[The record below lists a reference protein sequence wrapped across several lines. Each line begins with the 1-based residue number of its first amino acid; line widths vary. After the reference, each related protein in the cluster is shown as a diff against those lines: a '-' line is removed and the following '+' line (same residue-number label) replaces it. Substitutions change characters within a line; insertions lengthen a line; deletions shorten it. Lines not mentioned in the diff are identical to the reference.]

1 MNHSTAMTTSIPE
14 FKTGARRSQI
24 LRAILVFAFLVVFA
38 LIVLIPFYIIFI
50 TAFMTEAEAMST
62 GFSWWPREG
71 FTLAAFDT
79 VLFRDVTGGTAGGS
93 TVMRGF
99 VNTLIVVIP
108 PTLIGLFTSALSG
121 YAFAKMRFPLKR
133 ALFTILLFTMMIPGV
148 IMLVPTFIIYDLLR
162 LTDTYFPLMV
172 PGMFGAAA
180 AVFFLRQYFYGIPTE
195 LVESAKIDGMNH
207 WKIFWKIM
215 VPLSASALIAQGI
228 LGFVGG
234 YNDFMGPLIYI
245 HSVERWTLQLALS
258 NMTGMFGSDW
268 SVVAAGT
275 VIALAPMLIIYIIA
289 QRFFIEGI
297 ATTGLKV

>member
-1 MNHSTAMTTSIPE
+1 MNNNTTIGTTTE
-14 FKTGARRSQI
+14 FRMGAKRAQI
-24 LRAILVFAFLVVFA
+24 LRSILVFGFLVFFA
-38 LIVLIPFYIIFI
+38 LIVLIPFYIISI
-50 TAFMTEAEAMST
+50 TAFMTEAEAAST

-71 FTLAAFDT
+71 FSLAAFDT
-79 VLFRDVTGGTAGGS
+79 VLFRDITGGTAGGS

-99 VNTLIVVIP
+99 INTLIVVIP
-108 PTLIGLFTSALSG
+108 PTIIGLFTSALSG
-121 YAFAKMRFPLKR
+121 YAFAKMRFPLKKVF
-133 ALFTILLFTMMIPGV
+133 FTILLFTMMIPGV
-148 IMLVPTFIIYDLLR
+148 IMLVPTFIIYDILW

-195 LVESAKIDGMNH
+195 LVESAKIDGKSH
-207 WKIFWKIM
+207 WGIFWTIM
-215 VPLSASALIAQGI
+215 VPLSGGALAAQGI

-245 HSVERWTLQLALS
+245 HSVNRWTLQLALS
-258 NMTGMFGSDW
+258 NMTGFHNHNW
-268 SVVAAGT
+268 AVIAAGT
-275 VIALAPMLIIYIIA
+275 VIALIPMLIIYIVA